1 MRVIYVDMDDVLCN
15 YAKAHQ
21 QALLNFPT
29 MIYPQSQYG
38 FFSNLDPMDGA
49 IESFNN
55 LLAAPNVEPYIL
67 TAPSIENPLCY
78 TEKRVWIEKHF
89 GIEVT
94 SKLIICANKGLLRGD
109 ILIDDWIHGR
119 GQENFIGELIEFGST
134 SFPSWS
140 FINEYLE
147 LD

>member
-1 MRVIYVDMDDVLCN
+1 M
-15 YAKAHQ
+15 
-21 QALLNFPT
+21 
-29 MIYPQSQYG
+29 
-38 FFSNLDPMDGA
+38 
-49 IESFNN
+49 
-55 LLAAPNVEPYIL
+55 
-67 TAPSIENPLCY
+67 
-78 TEKRVWIEKHF
+78 WIEKHF